1 MQIYVLI
8 VICFPKFFLLQLLY
22 YLMLIIAY
30 QILWSNNKDVI
41 IQNLFC
47 KTGINYSKSKYIF
60 FINEIKLFS
69 LTICNILC

>member
-1 MQIYVLI
+1 
-8 VICFPKFFLLQLLY
+8 
-22 YLMLIIAY
+22 MLIIAY

-47 KTGINYSKSKYIF
+47 KTGINYKKSKYIF
-60 FINEIKLFS
+60 IINEIKLFS

>member
-47 KTGINYSKSKYIF
+47 KTGINYKKSKYIF
-60 FINEIKLFS
+60 IINEIKLFS
-69 LTICNILC
+69 LTMCNILC